1 MVSDI
6 LGIGVRQFVEILDIC
21 NKSFPKESKSHI
33 YTIHKIN
40 QNPKLE
46 IEKPII
52 LSPIPELSQIP
63 ESIYPRFH
71 ATASPHQTP

>member
-6 LGIGVRQFVEILDIC
+6 LGIGVKQFVEILDIC

-46 IEKPII
+46 NRETDYLKPH
-52 LSPIPELSQIP
+52 S
-63 ESIYPRFH
+63 R
-71 ATASPHQTP
+71 T